1 MDINTDDIVMLDG
14 SPVEIW
20 LEGSLIYSP
29 VLWYGVR
36 FEGPS
41 TTGIR
46 TGNLSMHKTLPIQ
59 SKFKGCT
66 ITSDGVVKYLNP
78 SDWTKYEDGTDV
90 DSALNIMVEVPEYY
104 IHFESNTEEDY
115 VEIKMSQHSLPG
127 FHLSK
132 KGYVSAY
139 EGYIDD
145 TVLKSVKGK
154 IPTTNETKEIF
165 RTAARANGSEH
176 WNQYTYQ
183 MHKALTWCFVV
194 EYANRN
200 SQDAFNPNL
209 TNDGHHQGGLG
220 MGVTTGVVTINGVET
235 YSFVPT
241 GITDSIGNGTG
252 IVTYTFT
259 STDTNGTETITKTF
273 SVPRYRGIENPWGH
287 TFSICDDVLFK
298 GDMDSGEDK
307 VYMNDNYLTFGNT
320 LSDYTYAGFNVPA
333 VANIYIKELVNNS
346 IGDILPREDQTTGQP
361 DTYYCDRFNNTSTL
375 NTNIRMLVIGGYSW
389 SGVPA
394 GWFNSNCVYSVTSI
408 VKAVGSR
415 LTYIS

>member
-1 MDINTDDIVMLDG
+1 MDINTDDMVMLDG

-78 SDWTKYEDGTDV
+78 SNWTKYEDGTDV

-104 IHFESNTEEDY
+104 MHFESNTEEDY
-115 VEIKMSQHSLPG
+115 VEIKISEYPISG

-145 TVLKSVKGK
+145 TVLKSVKSK
-154 IPTTNETKEIF
+154 IPTVNVNKESF
-165 RTAARANGSEH
+165 RTAARANGSAH

-200 SQDAFNPNL
+200 SQATFNPNL
-209 TNDGHHQGGLG
+209 TEDGYHQGGLG
-220 MGVTTGVVTINGVET
+220 DGVTESHVTINGVIT

-252 IVTYTFT
+252 IVEYIFT
-259 STDTNGTETITKTF
+259 NTDEDGTETDTKTF
-273 SVPRYRGIENPWGH
+273 NVPRYRGIENPWGH
-287 TFSICDDVLFK
+287 TYTICDDVLIQAETN
-298 GDMDSGEDK
+298 DSEDK
-307 VYMNDNYLTFGNT
+307 VYINDNYLTFSNN
-320 LSDYTYAGFNVPA
+320 LSDHTYIGFNVPKT
-333 VANIYIKELVNNS
+333 NIYIKQLVNNS
-346 IGDILPREDQTTGQP
+346 AGDIFPYENQTDSSP
-361 DTYYCDRFNNTSTL
+361 ITYYCDKFYTISNSFSIL
-375 NTNIRMLVIGGYSW
+375 RMLAVGGYSW
-389 SGVPA
+389 AGRPA
-394 GWFNSNCVYSVTSI
+394 GWFSSNCTHRVDSTST
-408 VKAVGSR
+408 VLGSR